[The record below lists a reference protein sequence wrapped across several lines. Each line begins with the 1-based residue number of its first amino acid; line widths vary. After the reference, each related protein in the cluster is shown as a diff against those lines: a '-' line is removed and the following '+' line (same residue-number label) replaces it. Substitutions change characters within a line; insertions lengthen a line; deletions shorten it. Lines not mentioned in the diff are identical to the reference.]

1 MERKGFTAN
10 ACAIS
15 LVTQSLLEVKSRKL
29 HILRLKVH
37 VKYMFD
43 SSAFQYFIQF

>member
-15 LVTQSLLEVKSRKL
+15 LVTQSLLEGKSRKL
-29 HILRLKVH
+29 TVILRLKN
-37 VKYMFD
+37 
-43 SSAFQYFIQF
+43 ALLFQQYIYS